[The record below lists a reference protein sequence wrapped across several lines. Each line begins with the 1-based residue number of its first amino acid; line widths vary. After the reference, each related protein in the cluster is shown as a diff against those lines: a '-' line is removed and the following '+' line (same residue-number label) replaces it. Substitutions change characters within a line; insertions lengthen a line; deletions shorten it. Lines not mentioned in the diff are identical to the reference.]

1 MIALVGHKIRPVKKV
16 RGFTTALRISEQLF
30 EVAGRSPVHFKTSVS
45 ESEDSKEVAWPH
57 WYQPERNVSFAW
69 SPEIHRNV
77 NLLA

>member
-16 RGFTTALRISEQLF
+16 HLRISEQLF
-30 EVAGRSPVHFKTSVS
+30 EVAGRSQVHFKTSVS